1 MFEITRLTVEHLAA
15 GCVTD
20 CSTPRIGFSLSSD
33 RQGAQ
38 LADAELTVGDW
49 SAYVTSGQS
58 AAYVGPALLPFTTY
72 SVRLNATDDA
82 GETATATT
90 TFETGRMETPWK
102 GRWISDPS
110 YHFTEAKVSPVPMV
124 FRKEITTNKPIACAR
139 LYATAMGIYEA
150 ELNGQKLG
158 EQYFAPGFTSYKSYL
173 QYQTYDVTALL
184 TGVDTLTFTVAGG
197 WAVGSFVFTRKNR
210 VTADRQAL
218 LAELRIEYTDG
229 TTETIGTDATWQVSE
244 SGPVRMADLYDGET
258 YDATQEISDWHN
270 AAPETLK
277 VTPAITA
284 DYGAPVKAHEVRK
297 PVAVM
302 TAPDGE
308 TIYDFG
314 QNLAGVVRIKFN
326 GKAGQVVTVRHAEI
340 LNPDGSLNT
349 TFLRTAKATA
359 TYTCRD
365 GEQTYSPRFS
375 YMGFRYAGVKG
386 VDAKDL
392 EIEAVAL
399 YSDVEHSGSFRCSD
413 EMLNK
418 LQSNITWGAKSN
430 FVDIPTD
437 CPQRDE
443 RMGWT
448 GDIAVFAPTACYNFS
463 MERFLNKWL
472 KDVKSEQTKGGGI
485 PNTVPS
491 QGYGFPETMPKKAVA
506 FWGDACVFVPWAEY
520 MAYGDKDILKEMYP
534 VMKKYVKA
542 CLFWAGL
549 FSFGKNKYIWNDIPA
564 MQFGDWVAP
573 DVPKMSEWQARCKWT
588 GTAALARSTRLL
600 SEIASIL
607 GNAEDAA
614 KYRTISEK
622 VSDAYCSILTD
633 GDGKL
638 KEEFQ
643 TAYVLPLYF
652 KMFPDSVRPKAAKNL
667 VSLIEKNDYRIGT
680 GFPGTPYI
688 LFALS
693 DNGYADVAYKM
704 LENTQCPSW
713 LYEVEAGATTVWE
726 RWDGLDKD
734 GTCPIGDDGT
744 GGMISY
750 NHYAFGAVGD
760 FLYRRVA
767 GIEATE
773 GGYKK
778 FRIAPLAGGGLTFA
792 SGSVETPYGKIT
804 SAWRLTDG
812 EFHIEAEVPFGT
824 VCTLKMPSGAERV
837 LESGRYTFSERYCE
851 KK

>member
-49 SAYVTSGQS
+49 SAHVTSGQS

-124 FRKEITTNKPIACAR
+124 FRKEITTNKPIARAR

-314 QNLAGVVRIKFN
+314 QNLAGVVRIKFT

-448 GDIAVFAPTACYNFS
+448 GDIAVFSPTALYNFELS
-463 MERFLNKWL
+463 RFLEKWL
-472 KDVKSEQTKGGGI
+472 RDVKAEQLPTGGI
-485 PNTVPS
+485 PNTVPV
-491 QGYGFPETMPKKAVA
+491 QGYGFPATMPEMAVDW
-506 FWGDACVFVPWAEY
+506 WGDACVLVPWALYEATGSLDVLR
-520 MAYGDKDILKEMYP
+520 MMYP
-534 VMKKYVKA
+534 TMQKYVKA
-542 CLFWAGL
+542 CCFWAG
-549 FSFGKNKYIWNDIPA
+549 FGIGKHRYIWHTPSVLH
-564 MQFGDWVAP
+564 FGDWVAP
-573 DVPKMSEWQARCKWT
+573 DVPKMSQWQVHRHGVPVQHQRYT
-588 GTAALARSTRLL
+588 GENCTRPWQDR
-600 SEIASIL
+600 
-607 GNAEDAA
+607 G
-614 KYRTISEK
+614 
-622 VSDAYCSILTD
+622 
-633 GDGKL
+633 
-638 KEEFQ
+638 
-643 TAYVLPLYF
+643 
-652 KMFPDSVRPKAAKNL
+652 
-667 VSLIEKNDYRIGT
+667 
-680 GFPGTPYI
+680 
-688 LFALS
+688 
-693 DNGYADVAYKM
+693 
-704 LENTQCPSW
+704 
-713 LYEVEAGATTVWE
+713 
-726 RWDGLDKD
+726 
-734 GTCPIGDDGT
+734 
-744 GGMISY
+744 
-750 NHYAFGAVGD
+750 
-760 FLYRRVA
+760 RRQVQ
-767 GIEATE
+767 
-773 GGYKK
+773 
-778 FRIAPLAGGGLTFA
+778 
-792 SGSVETPYGKIT
+792 
-804 SAWRLTDG
+804 
-812 EFHIEAEVPFGT
+812 
-824 VCTLKMPSGAERV
+824 GAEP
-837 LESGRYTFSERYCE
+837 
-851 KK
+851 

>member
-33 RQGAQ
+33 RRGAQ

-49 SAYVTSGQS
+49 SAHVTSGQN

-72 SVRLNATDDA
+72 SVHLNATDDA

-110 YHFTEAKVSPVPMV
+110 YHFTEPKVSPVPMV
-124 FRKEITTNKPIACAR
+124 FRKEITTNKPIARAR

-184 TGVDTLTFTVAGG
+184 TGDDTLTFTVAGG

-308 TIYDFG
+308 TVYDFG
-314 QNLAGVVRIKFN
+314 QNLASVVRIKFN

-448 GDIAVFAPTACYNFS
+448 GDIAVFSPTALYNFELS
-463 MERFLNKWL
+463 RFLERRQGRATAHRRHPQHRACAGLRFPRHNARDGRGL
-472 KDVKSEQTKGGGI
+472 VGRRLRAGAMGSIRGHGQPGCAAYDVPHHAE
-485 PNTVPS
+485 VR
-491 QGYGFPETMPKKAVA
+491 QGVLLLGRVRHRQAPLHLAHAVGAA
-506 FWGDACVFVPWAEY
+506 FWRLGRP
-520 MAYGDKDILKEMYP
+520 
-534 VMKKYVKA
+534 
-542 CLFWAGL
+542 
-549 FSFGKNKYIWNDIPA
+549 
-564 MQFGDWVAP
+564 
-573 DVPKMSEWQARCKWT
+573 RC
-588 GTAALARSTRLL
+588 
-600 SEIASIL
+600 
-607 GNAEDAA
+607 AEDE
-614 KYRTISEK
+614 S
-622 VSDAYCSILTD
+622 
-633 GDGKL
+633 
-638 KEEFQ
+638 
-643 TAYVLPLYF
+643 
-652 KMFPDSVRPKAAKNL
+652 
-667 VSLIEKNDYRIGT
+667 
-680 GFPGTPYI
+680 
-688 LFALS
+688 
-693 DNGYADVAYKM
+693 
-704 LENTQCPSW
+704 
-713 LYEVEAGATTVWE
+713 
-726 RWDGLDKD
+726 
-734 GTCPIGDDGT
+734 
-744 GGMISY
+744 
-750 NHYAFGAVGD
+750 
-760 FLYRRVA
+760 VA
-767 GIEATE
+767 GPQQVHRHGVPVQHQRYT
-773 GGYKK
+773 
-778 FRIAPLAGGGLTFA
+778 
-792 SGSVETPYGKIT
+792 
-804 SAWRLTDG
+804 G
-812 EFHIEAEVPFGT
+812 EN
-824 VCTLKMPSGAERV
+824 CTHPWQDRGRRQVQGAEP
-837 LESGRYTFSERYCE
+837 
-851 KK
+851 

>member
-33 RQGAQ
+33 RRGAQ

-49 SAYVTSGQS
+49 SAHVTSGQS

-124 FRKEITTNKPIACAR
+124 FRKEITTNKPIARAR

-173 QYQTYDVTALL
+173 QYQTYDVTTLL
-184 TGVDTLTFTVAGG
+184 TGADTLIFTVAGG

-448 GDIAVFAPTACYNFS
+448 GDIAVFSPTALYNFELS
-463 MERFLNKWL
+463 RFLEKWL
-472 KDVKSEQTKGGGI
+472 RDVKAEQLRHPQHRACAGLRFPRHNARDGRGLVGRRLRAGAMGSI
-485 PNTVPS
+485 RGHGQPGRAAHDVPHHAEVR
-491 QGYGFPETMPKKAVA
+491 QGVLLLGRVRHRQAPLHLAHAVSAA
-506 FWGDACVFVPWAEY
+506 FWRLGRP
-520 MAYGDKDILKEMYP
+520 
-534 VMKKYVKA
+534 
-542 CLFWAGL
+542 
-549 FSFGKNKYIWNDIPA
+549 
-564 MQFGDWVAP
+564 
-573 DVPKMSEWQARCKWT
+573 RC
-588 GTAALARSTRLL
+588 
-600 SEIASIL
+600 
-607 GNAEDAA
+607 AEDE
-614 KYRTISEK
+614 S
-622 VSDAYCSILTD
+622 
-633 GDGKL
+633 
-638 KEEFQ
+638 
-643 TAYVLPLYF
+643 
-652 KMFPDSVRPKAAKNL
+652 
-667 VSLIEKNDYRIGT
+667 
-680 GFPGTPYI
+680 
-688 LFALS
+688 
-693 DNGYADVAYKM
+693 
-704 LENTQCPSW
+704 
-713 LYEVEAGATTVWE
+713 
-726 RWDGLDKD
+726 
-734 GTCPIGDDGT
+734 
-744 GGMISY
+744 
-750 NHYAFGAVGD
+750 
-760 FLYRRVA
+760 VA
-767 GIEATE
+767 GPQQVHRHGVPVQHQRYT
-773 GGYKK
+773 
-778 FRIAPLAGGGLTFA
+778 
-792 SGSVETPYGKIT
+792 
-804 SAWRLTDG
+804 G
-812 EFHIEAEVPFGT
+812 EN
-824 VCTLKMPSGAERV
+824 CTHPWQDRGRRQVQGAEP
-837 LESGRYTFSERYCE
+837 
-851 KK
+851 

>member
-33 RQGAQ
+33 RRGAQ
-38 LADAELTVGDW
+38 LTDAELTVGDW
-49 SAYVTSGQS
+49 SAHVTSGQS
-58 AAYVGPALLPFTTY
+58 AAYAGPALLPFTTY

-124 FRKEITTNKPIACAR
+124 FRKEITTNKPIARAR

-173 QYQTYDVTALL
+173 QYQTYDVTTLL
-184 TGVDTLTFTVAGG
+184 TGSDTLTFTVAGG

-399 YSDVEHSGSFRCSD
+399 YSDVDNSLR
-413 EMLNK
+413 
-418 LQSNITWGAKSN
+418 AKS
-430 FVDIPTD
+430 
-437 CPQRDE
+437 
-443 RMGWT
+443 
-448 GDIAVFAPTACYNFS
+448 S
-463 MERFLNKWL
+463 SLN
-472 KDVKSEQTKGGGI
+472 S
-485 PNTVPS
+485 
-491 QGYGFPETMPKKAVA
+491 
-506 FWGDACVFVPWAEY
+506 
-520 MAYGDKDILKEMYP
+520 
-534 VMKKYVKA
+534 
-542 CLFWAGL
+542 
-549 FSFGKNKYIWNDIPA
+549 SF
-564 MQFGDWVAP
+564 
-573 DVPKMSEWQARCKWT
+573 
-588 GTAALARSTRLL
+588 
-600 SEIASIL
+600 
-607 GNAEDAA
+607 
-614 KYRTISEK
+614 K
-622 VSDAYCSILTD
+622 V
-633 GDGKL
+633 
-638 KEEFQ
+638 
-643 TAYVLPLYF
+643 
-652 KMFPDSVRPKAAKNL
+652 
-667 VSLIEKNDYRIGT
+667 
-680 GFPGTPYI
+680 
-688 LFALS
+688 
-693 DNGYADVAYKM
+693 
-704 LENTQCPSW
+704 
-713 LYEVEAGATTVWE
+713 
-726 RWDGLDKD
+726 
-734 GTCPIGDDGT
+734 
-744 GGMISY
+744 
-750 NHYAFGAVGD
+750 
-760 FLYRRVA
+760 
-767 GIEATE
+767 
-773 GGYKK
+773 
-778 FRIAPLAGGGLTFA
+778 
-792 SGSVETPYGKIT
+792 
-804 SAWRLTDG
+804 
-812 EFHIEAEVPFGT
+812 
-824 VCTLKMPSGAERV
+824 
-837 LESGRYTFSERYCE
+837 
-851 KK
+851 